1 MDLDFPQNSTLLHF
15 LRIGMHTRRSGLKNY
30 VMQSNT
36 IFWIPFVIATENNER
51 LRNNRANETL
61 PVLILGPNLFNRE
74 ENGFIQAST
83 SSREVCIIAV

>member
-1 MDLDFPQNSTLLHF
+1 MSLCNPTPF
-15 LRIGMHTRRSGLKNY
+15 SG
-30 VMQSNT
+30 
-36 IFWIPFVIATENNER
+36 FPFVIATENNER

-61 PVLILGPNLFNRE
+61 PVLILGPNLFNRD